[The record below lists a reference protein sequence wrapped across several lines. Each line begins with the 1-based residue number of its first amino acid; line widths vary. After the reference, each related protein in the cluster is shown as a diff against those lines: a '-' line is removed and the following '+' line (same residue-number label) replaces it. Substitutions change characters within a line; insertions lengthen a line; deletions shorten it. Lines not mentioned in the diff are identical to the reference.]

1 MQGAEL
7 VSAPLPSVFIYG
19 LVIAAATKDDN
30 DGENDN
36 PGAVVVEEVAK
47 AVVIHMCFPP
57 KAF

>member
-1 MQGAEL
+1 MNNNCL
-7 VSAPLPSVFIYG
+7 CNLF
-19 LVIAAATKDDN
+19 DDN